1 MSFQDWF
8 LQLQEIIGHLKD
20 IQLKVQLAP
29 GLKEAVQSEESRT
42 LNEWAKAELFFCL
55 KGVISKAIL

>member
-20 IQLKVQLAP
+20 IQLKVQLAS
-29 GLKEAVQSEESRT
+29 GLKEAVQSE
-42 LNEWAKAELFFCL
+42 
-55 KGVISKAIL
+55 